1 MDESIIK
8 RTNHRELNK
17 RIDMSKKYMSMGRM
31 AIIINML
38 DAIEK
43 SISDAK
49 SDVSSSDQDAT
60 NMLRDAKIKII
71 EAKRLVE
78 NASILI
84 LNSYW

>member
-1 MDESIIK
+1 
-8 RTNHRELNK
+8 
-17 RIDMSKKYMSMGRM
+17 MSKKYMSMGRI

-78 NASILI
+78 NASIFI